1 MRILFVFPN
10 IDSPGYNLP
19 ESSLGE
25 PARFTGENI
34 WPGVVSPFNPP
45 WLANEIVS
53 IGSGGTLTVKFD
65 EPIQNDSQNPYGI
78 DFIIFGFRKKAI
90 DLRFGK
96 AIFIL

>member
-1 MRILFVFPN
+1 MSTTIVLIACITNPFADTVISYDSGV

-25 PARFTGENI
+25 PTRFTGENI

-53 IGSGGTLTVKFD
+53 IGSGGTLTVKFNKS
-65 EPIQNDSQNPYGI
+65 IQSP
-78 DFIIFGFRKKAI
+78 
-90 DLRFGK
+90 L
-96 AIFIL
+96 